1 MVTVATVCSVSDGGN
16 SGPDRTWLVVT
27 APPDSVSAEV
37 LDDGGDPLGRLPLE
51 GGAGMIRTPDGAA
64 QVRVT
69 DADGGTLDI
78 VPVIP
83 PPEETFGDY
92 GDD

>member
-1 MVTVATVCSVSDGGN
+1 MVAVAAVCSVSDGAD
-16 SGPDRTWLVVT
+16 SGADRTWLVVT
-27 APPDSVSAEV
+27 APPEAVSAEV
-37 LDDGGDPLGRLPLE
+37 LDDGGDPVGALPLD
-51 GGAGMIRTPDGAA
+51 GGAGVTRPPDGAA

-83 PPEETFGDY
+83 PPEAPFGDY